1 MTDTKDLIREIQEH
15 TAAHGGENTATHL
28 LVQAV
33 MALQHQ
39 ADELAA
45 IGAGGVSGP
54 LLGGTLRTQAQPV
67 GEDAEAAA
75 RRSFPK
81 WWNDMGASLCGVDPL
96 ASSPPQ
102 TYAARG
108 FMGGYVAALAAQ
120 APQQAAPAG
129 EASLPVEITP
139 EMCRLHALTQGT
151 QPTDDEIVALAD
163 STGTAEGGTN
173 GYILPISFA
182 RAVIAK
188 WGTPATGGE
197 PVAWIRFQPP
207 YRPDV
212 LVQRHRPTLDGEPD
226 TQYRPLVFGDTSP
239 QPVREPLNI
248 VELMRVVMKA
258 DEESQDTRGT
268 TNWAAHIG
276 KAVQTAVLSGGVQP
290 VREPLT
296 SEQRNAIFDKLKFIS
311 DNGWEVSWWR
321 VVDEVEAALG
331 IKGGQ
336 HDPNT

>member
-1 MTDTKDLIREIQEH
+1 M
-15 TAAHGGENTATHL
+15 
-28 LVQAV
+28 
-33 MALQHQ
+33 
-39 ADELAA
+39 
-45 IGAGGVSGP
+45 S
-54 LLGGTLRTQAQPV
+54 
-67 GEDAEAAA
+67 
-75 RRSFPK
+75 
-81 WWNDMGASLCGVDPL
+81 
-96 ASSPPQ
+96 
-102 TYAARG
+102 
-108 FMGGYVAALAAQ
+108 
-120 APQQAAPAG
+120 
-129 EASLPVEITP
+129 
-139 EMCRLHALTQGT
+139 T
-151 QPTDDEIVALAD
+151 QPTPEELDALVYTQCQDFDMWHEGPSIDDMRAIMREAL
-163 STGTAEGGTN
+163 S
-173 GYILPISFA
+173 
-182 RAVIAK
+182 R

-296 SEQRNAIFDKLKFIS
+296 PERIEEICL
-311 DNGWEVSWWR
+311 
-321 VVDEVEAALG
+321 ALRDTRG
-331 IKGGQ
+331 LRQQDARPSHRSRDDQGS
-336 HDPNT
+336 PR